1 MFFCN
6 VVFQMNDPEK
16 LRKEKAEMISL
27 VVNKGVLVVR
37 HTSVVKNLNCM
48 QGRGE
53 GVGDGVGPL
62 LE

>member
-1 MFFCN
+1 
-6 VVFQMNDPEK
+6 MNDPEK